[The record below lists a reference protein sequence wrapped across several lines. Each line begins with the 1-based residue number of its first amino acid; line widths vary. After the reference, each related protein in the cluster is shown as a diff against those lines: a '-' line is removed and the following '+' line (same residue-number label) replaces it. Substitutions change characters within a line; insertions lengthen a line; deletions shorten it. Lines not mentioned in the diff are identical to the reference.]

1 MGDSGTAA
9 PSSQTVDVDG
19 RHFKVS
25 NLDKVLYPLTGT
37 TKADLIAYYAAIA
50 PTMLPHL
57 AGRGV
62 TLVRHPNG
70 VGEPGFFEKRC
81 PSHRPDWLDTVGG
94 PGDKRGAIAACALDE
109 PAALV
114 WTANLAALEL
124 HTHMALG
131 DDLDTPTMLVL
142 DLDPGPDVDLSGCC
156 EVALW
161 LREVLDSV
169 DLMGFA
175 KTSGS
180 KGMQLYV
187 PLNTPHDYDHTSSF
201 ALAMG
206 QLLAKREPKRV
217 LTEMTK
223 AKRNGKVFIDWSQN
237 TRHKTTITP
246 YSTRARDRPTVSTP
260 ISWDEVSAGAE
271 GEPLSFDI
279 HDVPDRVEE
288 FGDLFADTLTLK
300 QHLPQRG

>member
-1 MGDSGTAA
+1 MPEPT
-9 PSSQTVDVDG
+9 SQTVDIDG
-19 RHFKVS
+19 RQLKVS

-37 TKADLIAYYAAIA
+37 TKANLIAYYVAIA
-50 PTMLPHL
+50 PVMLPHL

-70 VGEPGFFEKRC
+70 VGTDGFFEKRC
-81 PSHRPDWLDTVGG
+81 PSHRPDWLGTVDD
-94 PGDKRGAIAACALDE
+94 PGDRRGAIAACALDE
-109 PAALV
+109 PASLV

-124 HTHMALG
+124 HTHMAKG
-131 DDLDTPTMLVL
+131 RDLDAPTMLVL
-142 DLDPGPDVDLSGCC
+142 DLDPGPGVDLAGCC

-161 LREVLDSV
+161 LREILESV
-169 DLMGFA
+169 DLVAFA

-180 KGMQLYV
+180 KGLQMYV

-223 AKRNGKVFIDWSQN
+223 AKRNNKVLVDWSQN
-237 TRHKTTITP
+237 SRHKTTITP

-260 ISWDEVSAGAE
+260 IGWDEVTVGAE
-271 GEPLSFDI
+271 GEPLTFDI
-279 HDVPDRVEE
+279 DEVPSRVERL
-288 FGDLFADTLTLK
+288 GDLFAETLTLK
-300 QHLPQRG
+300 QHLPKRN